1 MRVTLSRTVSAD
13 SLLSRR
19 NGHAEWECLNVLH
32 RISGEEKGAEDDMQ
46 GEGQMTMEIDNANTR
61 RDETEKSN
69 GMQRKQESVLQ

>member
-1 MRVTLSRTVSAD
+1 
-13 SLLSRR
+13 
-19 NGHAEWECLNVLH
+19 LH